1 MSNRLRILF
10 FSDGSSQ
17 DVSTLHRCYM
27 ISKELG
33 KYGFHSKVYA
43 GRLTYKLPGQIPVPN
58 VKSYLAVI
66 FGIGGCDILYLHR
79 HGNIFAYLI
88 LCVYKLFGR
97 KVIFDYDD
105 AVYLFYHEG
114 RYKVL
119 ARLWYLFLPKIIK
132 RSNMAIAGSHFLAQY
147 ARNLNT
153 NVYLIPTPV
162 DTAIFWPRSE
172 VPRGKQEITIG
183 WMGQANVHVE
193 NLRLLAEPLA
203 ELSKKYK
210 LRLKLVSALGVK
222 EVRQIFERIET
233 LNVDYGL
240 DHLVDISEV
249 PSLMSDFDISVM
261 PLREGGASEGKC
273 AMKALESMAIG
284 IPVVASAVGENNYV
298 ITDGANGFLA
308 ATSQEWIKK
317 LEMLIQDETLRKRIG
332 QNGLETIQ
340 QKGYTLEECGR
351 KLSQLC
357 LGLVSRGD
365 SPSPV

>member
-1 MSNRLRILF
+1 M
-10 FSDGSSQ
+10 
-17 DVSTLHRCYM
+17 
-27 ISKELG
+27 
-33 KYGFHSKVYA
+33 
-43 GRLTYKLPGQIPVPN
+43 
-58 VKSYLAVI
+58 
-66 FGIGGCDILYLHR
+66 
-79 HGNIFAYLI
+79 FAYLI

-105 AVYLFYHEG
+105 AVYLFHYQS

-132 RSNMAIAGSHFLAQY
+132 RSDVAIAGSHFLAQY

-162 DTAIFWPRSE
+162 DTAIFLPQSE
-172 VPRGKQEITIG
+172 VSRDKQEITIG
-183 WMGQANVHVE
+183 WMGEANLHVE

-210 LRLKLVSALGVK
+210 LRLKLVSGLGVK

-240 DHLVDISEV
+240 DHLVDISEI

-273 AMKALESMAIG
+273 AMKALESMAMG
-284 IPVVASAVGENNYV
+284 IPVVASAIGENNYV
-298 ITDGANGFLA
+298 ITDSVNGFLA
-308 ATSQEWIKK
+308 ATPEEWIRK
-317 LEMLIQDETLRKRIG
+317 LELLIRSENLRREIG
-332 QNGLETIQ
+332 QNGLKTVQ
-340 QKGYTLEECGR
+340 KKGYTLDACSAKIAE
-351 KLSQLC
+351 LC
-357 LGLVSRGD
+357 LRLIWHGD
-365 SPSPV
+365 SLNTCAK

>member
-27 ISKELG
+27 ISEELA
-33 KYGFHSKVYA
+33 KYGLHSKVYA
-43 GRLTYKLPGQIPVPN
+43 GRLTYKLPGQIPLPN
-58 VKSYLAVI
+58 VKSYVAVI

-88 LCVYKLFGR
+88 LGLYKLFGR

-105 AVYLFYHEG
+105 AVYLFRYQS

-119 ARLWYLFLPKIIK
+119 ARLWYSFLPKIIK
-132 RSNMAIAGSHFLAQY
+132 RSDVAIAGSHLLAQY
-147 ARNLNT
+147 ARNFNT

-162 DTAIFWPRSE
+162 DTAIFRPQSE
-172 VPRGKQEITIG
+172 ASRDKQEITIG
-183 WMGQANVHVE
+183 WMGEANLHVE

-203 ELSKKYK
+203 ELSKEHK
-210 LRLKLVSALGVK
+210 LRLKLVSGLGVK
-222 EVRQIFERIET
+222 EVREIFEGIET

-249 PSLMSDFDISVM
+249 PGLMSDFDISVM
-261 PLREGGASEGKC
+261 PLIEGGASEGKC
-273 AMKALESMAIG
+273 AMKALESMAMG

-298 ITDGANGFLA
+298 IADGVNGFLA
-308 ATSQEWIKK
+308 TSSEEWVKK
-317 LEMLIQDETLRKRIG
+317 LEMLVQDETLRKRIG
-332 QNGLETIQ
+332 QKGLETIQ

-365 SPSPV
+365 SPSTA